1 MIAKWSVVS
10 AVLRVCTI
18 AAALLVTFDY
28 SLAQS
33 NPSPA
38 AIATA
43 KEIVKIRGGDAL
55 FGSFIPGDIEQAK
68 AKFEKQNPAL
78 GKDLNI
84 VAGKLRTELGP
95 RIHEVNDEVAKAYA
109 SHFTESELKEMLAF
123 YNSPV
128 GRKMTTEEPKALA
141 QGMNFAQEWAQKFSD
156 VVLSKYRSEMKKL
169 GHDI

>member
-10 AVLRVCTI
+10 AVLRVCAVI
-18 AAALLVTFDY
+18 AALLVACDY

-43 KEIVKIRGGDAL
+43 KEIVSLKGGDAL
-55 FGSFIPGDIEQAK
+55 FGSLIPGVIEQGK
-68 AKFEKQNPAL
+68 SMFEQQNPAL
-78 GKDLNI
+78 GKDLTT

-95 RIHEVNDEVAKAYA
+95 RIQEINNEVAKAYA
-109 SHFTESELKEMLAF
+109 SHFTEAELKEMLAF
-123 YNSPV
+123 YKSPV

-141 QGMNFAQEWAQKFSD
+141 QGMNFAQEWAQKFSEE
-156 VVLSKYRSEMKKL
+156 VLSKYRSEMKKM
-169 GHDI
+169 GHDL

>member
-10 AVLRVCTI
+10 AALRACAVT
-18 AAALLVTFDY
+18 ATLLVACDY

-43 KEIVKIRGGDAL
+43 KEIVSLKGGDAL
-55 FGSFIPGDIEQAK
+55 FGSLIPGVIEQGK
-68 AKFEKQNPAL
+68 SMFEQQNPAL
-78 GKDLNI
+78 SKDLNT

-95 RIHEVNDEVAKAYA
+95 RIQEINNEVAKAYA

-123 YNSPV
+123 YKSPV

-141 QGMNFAQEWAQKFSD
+141 QGMNFAQEWAQKFSEE
-156 VVLSKYRSEMKKL
+156 VLSKYRSEMKKM
-169 GHDI
+169 GHDL